1 MTDDPKKQG
10 RDRKLVSNQEFEIAY
25 LMKAAG
31 VTRQRA
37 MEAILKVGPSRDK
50 IMEYLKD
57 KRSR

>member
-1 MTDDPKKQG
+1 
-10 RDRKLVSNQEFEIAY
+10 
-25 LMKAAG
+25 
-31 VTRQRA
+31 